1 MKFSIKMPETF
12 QPFFIELGEFS
23 YFIGKFFKEVFKPPY
38 EFKEFIRQ
46 CYYMGNRSLLLVGVT
61 GFIIGLVFTLQ
72 SRPTLEEFGAASWIP
87 SMVSVSLIREIGPI
101 ITALICAGRIGS
113 GIGAELGSMRV
124 TEQIDAME
132 VSGTNP
138 FNYLVVTRVLATTL
152 MLPLLV
158 FFGDVI
164 GIYGS
169 YLVENIKADVS
180 IVLYTNQVVHILEFS
195 DIIPSTIKSFFF
207 GFAIGIVGCFKG
219 YYCKKG
225 TAGVGKA
232 ANAAV
237 VYTSMLLFII
247 DFIAVF
253 VTNIFYDL

>member
-1 MKFSIKMPETF
+1 MKVPFKIPDSA
-12 QPFFIELGEFS
+12 QPFFIEIGEISF
-23 YFIGKFFKEVFKPPY
+23 FAGKFFKEVVKSPF

-72 SRPTLEEFGAASWIP
+72 SRPTLENFGAASWIP
-87 SMVSVSLIREIGPI
+87 SMVSVSIIREIGPI

-138 FNYLVVTRVLATTL
+138 FKYLVVTRILATTL

-164 GIYGS
+164 AIYGS
-169 YLVENIKADVS
+169 FLVENFKGDVS
-180 IVLYTNQVVHILEFS
+180 LTLYTNQVINILEFS
-195 DIIPSTIKSFFF
+195 DVIPSTIKSFFF
-207 GFAIGIVGCFKG
+207 GFAIGLVGCFKG
-219 YYCKKG
+219 YNCKKG

-237 VYTSMLLFII
+237 VYTSMLLFVI
-247 DFIAVF
+247 DFVAVF

>member
-1 MKFSIKMPETF
+1 MKFPLKIPLIL
-12 QPFFIELGEFS
+12 QPFFIELGELS
-23 YFIGKFFKEVFKPPY
+23 YFIGNFFKEVFKPPY

-138 FNYLVVTRVLATTL
+138 FKYLVITRVLATTL
-152 MLPLLV
+152 MVPLLV

-169 YLVENIKADVS
+169 YLVENLKADVS
-180 IVLYTNQVVHILEFS
+180 IVLYSNQVIHILEFS
-195 DIIPSTIKSFFF
+195 DVIPSTIKSFFF

-219 YYCKKG
+219 YTCKKG

-232 ANAAV
+232 ANEAV

-247 DFIAVF
+247 DFVAVF